1 MANARRT
8 AVEVLTRI
16 HRDGGFSNIVLDTA
30 LREGALSAADKA
42 LLSKLVYGVTERRL
56 TLDFVLGQFCT
67 KKLEKMQPTVVEIL
81 RTGAYQ
87 LLFMDKIPTSAA
99 VNEAVK
105 LAKGMGQYKAA
116 GMVNAVLRNV
126 DRNRETLFD
135 ILPKGVQ
142 GDALRHSVPAE
153 LVAYWNNAYGKE
165 TTAGLLEAVNVPP
178 PQYLRVNTLQISVDA
193 FTKRLEEANVPFTVH
208 PDLPAGIHIPT
219 GIDWK
224 GLAKIEENWYYYQ
237 DTASQYCCFAL
248 GAKPDEHIADV
259 CAAPGGKSFTVAQY
273 MQNTGRILAGDIY
286 PQKCETIEKRAKSFG
301 ITCVETVVRD
311 ASKPV
316 PTVLKGQ
323 FDRVICDAPCS
334 GFGVIRRK
342 PEIRYKALAEF
353 KDLPQLQLEI
363 LSRASELVKS
373 GGVLQ
378 YSTCTLRPEENEQ
391 VAALFLE
398 KHPDFVPRI
407 LPLDACFEKLGVAP
421 SHQITLFP
429 HIHETD
435 GFYIASFQKK

>member
-1 MANARRT
+1 MAGARRV
-8 AVEVLTRI
+8 AVDVLVRI

-30 LREGALSAADKA
+30 LRENALSSADKG
-42 LLSKLVYGVTERRL
+42 LVSRLVYGVTERRL
-56 TLDFVLGQFCT
+56 TIDYVLGNLCT
-67 KKLEKMQPTVVEIL
+67 MKLTKMHPIVADIL
-81 RTGAYQ
+81 RTGVYQ
-87 LLFMDKIPTSAA
+87 LLYMDKIPTSAA

-105 LAKGMGQYKAA
+105 LAKTMGQYKAA

-126 DRNRETLFD
+126 DRQRETLFD
-135 ILPKGVQ
+135 RLPSGAQ
-142 GDALRHSVPAE
+142 GDAVRYSVPVD
-153 LVAYWNNAYGKE
+153 LVAYWRRVYGKE
-165 TTAGLLEAVNVPP
+165 TADGLLAAVNVPP
-178 PQYLRVNTLQISVDA
+178 PQYLRVNTLKIAVDD
-193 FTKRLEEANVPFTVH
+193 FTKRLTDANVPFTVH
-208 PDLPAGIHIPT
+208 PDLPAGIHIPA

-224 GLAKIEENWYYYQ
+224 GLAKAEENCYYYQ

-248 GAKPDEHIADV
+248 GAEKGEQIADV

-286 PQKCETIEKRAKSFG
+286 PAKCETIEARAEAFG
-301 ITCVETVVRD
+301 ITCIETVVRD

-316 PTVLKGQ
+316 PAALQGQ

-342 PEIRYKALAEF
+342 PEIRYKPLAEF
-353 KDLPQLQLEI
+353 AELPKLQLEI
-363 LSRASELVKS
+363 LSRAAEMVKS

-378 YSTCTLRPEENEQ
+378 YSTCTLRVEENEQ
-391 VAALFLE
+391 VAAAFL
-398 KHPDFVPRI
+398 KAHPDFEPRV
-407 LPLDACFEKLGVAP
+407 LPLSACFAKAGIQP

-435 GFYIASFQKK
+435 GFFIASFRKK